1 MLFEPFD
8 EEDHILTA
16 FISQENFQKIIS
28 LNLNKN
34 IRVLKYPENASDCYN
49 QTHDEKYE
57 NINYAIKYD
66 KILKEDYI
74 HRKGEDSFIYTKTEV
89 IAKQRAVSSYLIK
102 KIGSNLLKGRS
113 IMNIS
118 LPINIFD
125 SRTLLEQWV
134 WQNGISSQIFQSLN
148 PNLSPIE
155 KLKFSTCYAISK
167 FYLTGAPLKPFNPI
181 LGETFQAKLN
191 DSTYYLEQTSHHP
204 CIMNFY
210 AVQPYNTIY
219 GYEQADASTSANS
232 VTVHYKGKLTV
243 EFKDKTKNVIV
254 YPTILLNGTML
265 GTRKLC
271 FKRKMCVY
279 DRENDLISVIAIA
292 PSENDK
298 RNIISKMLFNYY
310 SKDLYPDYFKGGIYR
325 ISELNIRN
333 FSCDMPDKIN
343 IEKNAQCLS
352 EIEGEFM
359 SYINFDKRCYWRFGE
374 KEFPQMKRD
383 TFTLPSDSCY
393 RDDLIWFREN
403 DLELSQRFKVF
414 MEEKQRKDKSVRERK
429 KL

>member
-102 KIGSNLLKGRS
+102 KIGSYLLKGRS

-148 PNLSPIE
+148 PNLS
-155 KLKFSTCYAISK
+155 KFSQNVL
-167 FYLTGAPLKPFNPI
+167 FPI
-181 LGETFQAKLN
+181 
-191 DSTYYLEQTSHHP
+191 
-204 CIMNFY
+204 CI
-210 AVQPYNTIY
+210 A
-219 GYEQADASTSANS
+219 A
-232 VTVHYKGKLTV
+232 
-243 EFKDKTKNVIV
+243 
-254 YPTILLNGTML
+254 
-265 GTRKLC
+265 
-271 FKRKMCVY
+271 
-279 DRENDLISVIAIA
+279 
-292 PSENDK
+292 
-298 RNIISKMLFNYY
+298 
-310 SKDLYPDYFKGGIYR
+310 
-325 ISELNIRN
+325 
-333 FSCDMPDKIN
+333 
-343 IEKNAQCLS
+343 
-352 EIEGEFM
+352 
-359 SYINFDKRCYWRFGE
+359 
-374 KEFPQMKRD
+374 
-383 TFTLPSDSCY
+383 
-393 RDDLIWFREN
+393 
-403 DLELSQRFKVF
+403 
-414 MEEKQRKDKSVRERK
+414 
-429 KL
+429 